1 MAREMGLRA
10 VLLTTVL
17 VALGVVSGASG
28 RPLATTTLTIQ
39 VQVIG
44 SGFVSQSGGG
54 QIACGQG
61 SKACFGTFTGT
72 TSTDQVELTASGDDF
87 TGWTNCDF
95 TDGDNFEICTVNID
109 DSDNHEVT
117 ATYAPSP
124 NPGTSTLTVNNT
136 SDSSSDG
143 GNVSGDGINCDT
155 GDSSC
160 DSDVLN
166 GSTITLLQT
175 PDNNYAF
182 DGWGGP
188 CSGDDKVC
196 VVQVNSDTTVNAAFK
211 KSASTFALTV
221 SVTGNGVVAGGGISC
236 TSSGGS
242 SCSSDEAANSTVTL
256 TAQPGSGGASFN
268 GWGGACSGTSPSCS
282 VTMNAAKSVTAAF
295 SGQGAGGPPTDFPL
309 GVSVTGDGTVTGGG
323 IRCGSGETTCT
334 VNQTSGV
341 TVTLTAAPDTGA
353 TFRGWGGACA
363 GTSTTCSVTMNA
375 AKSVTANFTTA
386 TTAPGKNSLA
396 VTVTGPGT
404 VAGGGIQCGTGGK
417 TCTANEDADSQVT
430 LTATPAANG
439 RFLGWDGACSGQ
451 ETECTVTMDA
461 GKSVSAAFKAT
472 TRTPSGQTGA
482 LRISGHAVVRKTS
495 TGFRVTLRFV
505 TPRRGVAHV
514 RALLAGRLQT
524 ALSFT
529 VAPGRATVG
538 PFPVVKPGFY
548 VFEIVLGLQKLRWTA
563 CLGRCGAAAH
573 AAPFVLTRGPAKA
586 VDAGALWSLTV
597 TYRSSQAAG
606 AQIRVFR
613 SGKLAK
619 ELRFPA
625 GAGGVTAG
633 PFLLSPGNYQLRL
646 TAQDTW
652 GRVRN
657 LTWYAFLP

>member
-1 MAREMGLRA
+1 MAREMGFRA
-10 VLLTTVL
+10 VLLAVGL
-17 VALGVVSGASG
+17 LALGLVSGASG

-44 SGFVSQSGGG
+44 SGLVSQSGGG
-54 QIACGQG
+54 QIACGNG
-61 SKACFGTFTGT
+61 SKSCYGTFTGT
-72 TSTDQVELTASGDDF
+72 TTTDQVVLTASGDDF
-87 TGWTNCDF
+87 GSWSGCDDF
-95 TDGDNFEICTVNID
+95 DNDAQTCTVDLD

-117 ATYAPSP
+117 ATYTPSP
-124 NPGTSTLTVNNT
+124 NPGTSTLSVNNT
-136 SDSSSDG
+136 SDSGSDG
-143 GNVSGDGINCDT
+143 GNVRGDGINCDT

-166 GSTITLLQT
+166 GSTITLLEH
-175 PDNNYAF
+175 PDNDFAF

-188 CSGDDKVC
+188 CSGNDTVC
-196 VVQVNSDTTVNAAFK
+196 VVQVNTDTTVNAAFE
-211 KSASTFALTV
+211 KSASTFALTA

-242 SCSSDEAANSTVTL
+242 SCSSDEAANTTVTL
-256 TAQPGSGGASFN
+256 TAQPGSGASFN

-295 SGQGAGGPPTDFPL
+295 SGQGAGGPASGFPL
-309 GVSVTGDGTVTGGG
+309 GVSVTGDGSVAGGG
-323 IRCGSGETTCT
+323 IGCGSGQTTCT
-334 VNQTSGV
+334 VNQTSGS
-341 TVTLTAAPDTGA
+341 TVTLTATPDTGA
-353 TFRGWGGACA
+353 TFQGWGGACT

-375 AKSVTANFTTA
+375 AKSVTATFS
-386 TTAPGKNSLA
+386 TAPGAEGKNSLS

-404 VAGGGIQCGTGGK
+404 VAGGGIQCGVGGK
-417 TCTANEDADSQVT
+417 TCTANEDDGSDVT
-430 LTATPAANG
+430 LTATPAASG
-439 RFLGWDGACSGQ
+439 IFLGWDGACSGQ
-451 ETECTVTMDA
+451 QTTCTVTMDA
-461 GKSVSAAFKAT
+461 AKSVSAAFKGT
-472 TRTPSGQTGA
+472 SRTPSGQASA
-482 LRISGHAVVRKTS
+482 LRITGHAVVRKTS
-495 TGFRVTLRFV
+495 AGFRVMLRFV
-505 TPRRGVAHV
+505 APRRGIAHV

-548 VFEIVLGLQKLRWTA
+548 VFEVALGLQKLRWTA

-573 AAPFVLTRGPAKA
+573 AAPFVLVRGPAKA

-597 TYRSSQAAG
+597 NYRSSQAAG

-625 GAGGVTAG
+625 GPGGVTAG

-652 GRVRN
+652 GRVRK